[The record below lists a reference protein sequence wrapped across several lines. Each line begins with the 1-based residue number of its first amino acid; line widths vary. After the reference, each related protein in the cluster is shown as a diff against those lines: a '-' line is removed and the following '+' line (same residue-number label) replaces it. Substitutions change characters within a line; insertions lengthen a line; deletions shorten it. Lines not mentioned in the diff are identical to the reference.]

1 MLECSPPRL
10 SARLANPEDLKHFRR
25 FDCGAEDYQQDL
37 VRFLHE
43 DAVTQAARRY
53 STTYLFYD
61 YAERP
66 LAFVTLSCA
75 SIEPWDELE
84 DRDEIP
90 VLLVEMLAVDRT
102 NQQQGVGTEIMRW
115 IRGKADAMGVGCR
128 FLALYCNRRNA
139 SAQAFYRRQ
148 GFLEAPPRFDSGDE
162 TLWLLDL
169 ASAAS

>member
-1 MLECSPPRL
+1 MLERSPPRL
-10 SARLANPEDLKHFRR
+10 SARLATPTDLQNFRR

-53 STTYLFYD
+53 STTYVFYD
-61 YAERP
+61 DQERP

-75 SIEPWDELE
+75 SIEPWDAFD

-90 VLLVEMLAVDRT
+90 MLLVEMLAVDRT
-102 NQQQGVGTEIMRW
+102 NQQQGIGSEVMRW
-115 IRGKADAMGVGCR
+115 IREKADSLGVGCR
-128 FLALYCNRRNA
+128 FIALYCNRRNT

-148 GFLEAPPRFDSGDE
+148 GFFEAPSCYAYGDE
-162 TLWLLDL
+162 ALWLFDL
-169 ASAAS
+169 AAY